1 MKFIFNIR
9 VFLWSIVAELE
20 YILYPY
26 KTIDPK
32 MDDFYIIKDKET
44 GEKYSIIEWV
54 KKIDDKID
62 HIEDNYCFLMSEIRK
77 VNKLDIDL
85 LELKNEIYR
94 KNEKN

>member
-1 MKFIFNIR
+1 MLLFSLFFYFVIR
-9 VFLWSIVAELE
+9 YIYLE
-20 YILYPY
+20 ILLIQNHLNY
-26 KTIDPK
+26 K

-62 HIEDNYCFLMSEIRK
+62 HIEDNYCFLMSEIGK